1 MKKILIAAGI
11 VAVIAVIVVANL
23 KAKPAGKEV
32 EIAVA
37 AAGDITSRVEATGKL
52 KAKQQVNIS
61 AETIARIRRIN
72 FAEGDYVQKGALLI
86 ELDDDQ
92 ARANR
97 NLAEANLQQAE
108 QNLRR
113 SQALFEKNL
122 ISRDAFDQIKLSY
135 TSAKTS
141 FEQAQDSY
149 LKTKIYSPIS
159 GRIIQLNVK
168 EGETVV
174 MGTMNNTGTIL
185 MVIADLSSMIAVV
198 NIDETDI
205 PQLRTGQHADITA
218 DALPDSAFPGTVTKI
233 GLMPITTMTATEQ
246 ATSFE
251 VEIEMK
257 NFSPALRPGMNVN
270 ANIITSEKTGIL
282 TVPVQTISRRRKDN
296 KTTET
301 VFIVKNRKA
310 EQREVKT
317 GASSDTEIEIVS
329 GIEFGDTVITG
340 PYRILSKLKDRDQIT
355 FKTVAS
361 DSVGGRKAGG
371 NSGGRRGFRVRIGH

>member
-1 MKKILIAAGI
+1 MKKILIVTGI

-32 EIAVA
+32 EITVA

-61 AETIARIRRIN
+61 AETIARIQRIN

-108 QNLRR
+108 QNLHR

-122 ISRDAFDQIKLSY
+122 ISRDAFDQVKLNY

-168 EGETVV
+168 VGETVV
-174 MGTMNNTGTIL
+174 MGTMNNSGTIL

-205 PQLRTGQHADITA
+205 PQLRIGQHAEITA
-218 DALPDSAFPGTVTKI
+218 DALPDSTFPGTVTKI

-257 NFSPALRPGMNVN
+257 NFSSSLRPGMNVN

-282 TVPVQTISRRRKDN
+282 TIPVQAISRRRKDKKLN
-296 KTTET
+296 ET

-310 EQREVKT
+310 ELREVQT
-317 GASSDTEIEIVS
+317 GSSSDTDMEIIS
-329 GIEFGDTVITG
+329 GIEIGDTVITG
-340 PYRILSKLKDRDQIT
+340 PYRILSKLKDRDPVT
-355 FKTVAS
+355 FKAVAS
-361 DSVGGRKAGG
+361 DSGFGIKAGG
-371 NSGGRRGFRVRIGH
+371 NSGGRRGLRVRIGR